1 MKPNEKI
8 HRYVRTYFKVTA
20 KRFLVSAIGWLGL
33 CLSPRA
39 SLRAFEIPADAGL
52 APMQGVGPIEG
63 APVIA
68 MDAPPMLISNPSA
81 TEAYRC
87 ENRTC
92 TGVPEFTNIKAEL
105 ARALPTTNTAPLNVK
120 KRKGQ

>member
-1 MKPNEKI
+1 MKPNEKG
-8 HRYVRTYFKVTA
+8 HRYVKTRFKVNA
-20 KRFLVSAIGWLGL
+20 QLIVVVAIGWLVP
-33 CLSPRA
+33 CLSPQV
-39 SLRAFEIPADAGL
+39 SLHAFERQADTGL

-87 ENRTC
+87 ANRTC
-92 TGVPEFTNIKAEL
+92 TGVPSL
-105 ARALPTTNTAPLNVK
+105 AINRRLVS
-120 KRKGQ
+120 KGGSQSARTQ